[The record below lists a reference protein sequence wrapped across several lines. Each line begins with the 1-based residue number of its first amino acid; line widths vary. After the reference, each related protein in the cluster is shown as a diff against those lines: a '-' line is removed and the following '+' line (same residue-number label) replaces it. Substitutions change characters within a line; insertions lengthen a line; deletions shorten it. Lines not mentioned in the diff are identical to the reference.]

1 MTARPHDATIR
12 SMPENSVGSS
22 DLLAHCEDEHRE
34 GAGPAIVAAS
44 LGDVDDQT
52 VARLAET
59 FKALSDPTR
68 LRLIAALR
76 EAEVCV
82 GDLARALG
90 LEQSAVSHQ
99 LRLLRA
105 LQIVR
110 ARKAG
115 RHVYYALDDDHVR
128 GLFAQGIDHVRHQG
142 AEQRE

>member
-1 MTARPHDATIR
+1 
-12 SMPENSVGSS
+12 MPGNGVEFN
-22 DLLAHCEDEHRE
+22 DPLAHCDGEHRE
-34 GAGPAIVAAS
+34 GADSAVAAVS
-44 LGDVDDQT
+44 LSDIDDRMA
-52 VARLAET
+52 ARLAET

-68 LRLIAALR
+68 VRLIAALR
-76 EAEVCV
+76 DAEVCV

-90 LEQSAVSHQ
+90 LEQSTVSHQ

-128 GLFAQGIDHVRHQG
+128 GLFAQGIEHVRHQG

>member
-1 MTARPHDATIR
+1 
-12 SMPENSVGSS
+12 MPENSVDFS
-22 DLLAHCEDEHRE
+22 DLLARCEDEHGE
-34 GAGPAIVAAS
+34 GAGPAIVTAS
-44 LGDVDDQT
+44 LDDTDDQT

-110 ARKAG
+110 ARKVG

>member
-1 MTARPHDATIR
+1 MDCNDP
-12 SMPENSVGSS
+12 
-22 DLLAHCEDEHRE
+22 LAHCEDEHRE
-34 GAGPAIVAAS
+34 GAASAIAATI
-44 LGDVDDQT
+44 LNDIDDQT
-52 VARLAET
+52 AVRLAET

-68 LRLIAALR
+68 VRLIAALR
-76 EAEVCV
+76 DAEVCV

-110 ARKAG
+110 ARRVG

-128 GLFAQGIDHVRHQG
+128 GLFAQGIDHIRHQG

>member
-1 MTARPHDATIR
+1 
-12 SMPENSVGSS
+12 MPENDVEFNDS
-22 DLLAHCEDEHRE
+22 LAHCEDEHRE
-34 GAGPAIVAAS
+34 EADSAVAAIPLS
-44 LGDVDDQT
+44 DIDDRT
-52 VARLAET
+52 AVRLAET

-68 LRLIAALR
+68 VRLIAALR

-110 ARKAG
+110 ARKVG
-115 RHVYYALDDDHVR
+115 RHVYYTLDDDHVR

-142 AEQRE
+142 AGQRE

>member
-1 MTARPHDATIR
+1 
-12 SMPENSVGSS
+12 MPENSVDFS
-22 DLLAHCEDEHRE
+22 DLLARCEDEHGE

-44 LGDVDDQT
+44 LDDIDDQT

-110 ARKAG
+110 ARKVG

>member
-1 MTARPHDATIR
+1 
-12 SMPENSVGSS
+12 
-22 DLLAHCEDEHRE
+22 
-34 GAGPAIVAAS
+34 
-44 LGDVDDQT
+44 

-110 ARKAG
+110 ARKVG

>member
-1 MTARPHDATIR
+1 
-12 SMPENSVGSS
+12 MPENSVNCN
-22 DLLAHCEDEHRE
+22 DPLAHCEDEHRE
-34 GAGPAIVAAS
+34 GATSAIAATILS
-44 LGDVDDQT
+44 DIDDQT
-52 VARLAET
+52 AARLAET

-76 EAEVCV
+76 DAEVCV

-105 LQIVR
+105 LEIVR
-110 ARKAG
+110 ARRAG

-142 AEQRE
+142 AEPRE

>member
-1 MTARPHDATIR
+1 
-12 SMPENSVGSS
+12 MPETREDFS
-22 DLLAHCEDEHRE
+22 DPLAHCEDEHRE
-34 GAGPAIVAAS
+34 GADSAVAALILS
-44 LGDVDDQT
+44 DIDDRMA
-52 VARLAET
+52 ARLAET

-68 LRLIAALR
+68 VRLIAALR
-76 EAEVCV
+76 DAEVCV

-90 LEQSAVSHQ
+90 MEQSAVSHQ